1 MKAQHLQAMF
11 ARRRE
16 MEHMHIE
23 RTQAVNKYFDHW
35 GKVTSRFENW
45 TTPEYYKQAEEK
57 LQRSKQEKEKQKQL
71 SERKEKLA
79 LLFDQEKEQ
88 YDMELREKQRSRKTR
103 ALSTST
109 LEKINV
115 NLKEQQAIRRKLELE
130 AKLYGKWRHGV
141 DDANLIFESKNDH
154 EVIAKLS
161 WLDKQVENQLE
172 KEKDEIE
179 AKERD
184 LRLQAEQNRAEE
196 LHKQRQQIREKEIR
210 EIRALQEMHM
220 EQLQERQ
227 KESETLKE
235 SEHKLREN
243 IEELEKEI
251 ELLDESYAVMQQ
263 KADFGGAYNLTKI
276 KVFMRKRS
284 EVFRNQIKLCISIL
298 ERMLP
303 EACKPETLLNFKE
316 KLSKQLD
323 SEMYTLTQIDAM
335 YESEAKYNLLR
346 CEDLWQTQTSERY
359 KELKDLLNLERNSKG
374 KVLNDVLQRES
385 ELLDIR
391 STHLNAIENTG
402 EKLKQLIKE
411 EEESPRA
418 CIVSQADHITECCH
432 ATTACSPRSCH
443 SSTCDTVDSS
453 RSCAPPS
460 RICHESHSA
469 LKLPNDTCNLN
480 ASQKKRYEHN
490 ISNTFKDLNLDVWES
505 MPNSPRDLV
514 NQRVDA
520 QRSLRVVTSE
530 TAERPKFGRKRV
542 AWT

>member
-16 MEHMHIE
+16 VEHMHFE

-57 LQRSKQEKEKQKQL
+57 LQRSKEEKEKQKQL
-71 SERKEKLA
+71 IERRAKLA
-79 LLFDQEKEQ
+79 QLLDEEKEQ
-88 YDMELREKQRSRKTR
+88 FNLEMKEKQRSRKTR
-103 ALSTST
+103 SALSTKT

-154 EVIAKLS
+154 EVIAKLN

-172 KEKDEIE
+172 REKDEIE

-210 EIRALQEMHM
+210 EIRALHEMHM

-227 KESETLKE
+227 KESETLKQ
-235 SEHKLREN
+235 SEKMLREN
-243 IEELEKEI
+243 IEDLEKEI
-251 ELLDESYAVMQQ
+251 ELLDESYAAMQQ
-263 KADFGGAYNLTKI
+263 KADFGGAYNLNKI

-284 EVFRNQIKLCISIL
+284 EVYRNQIKLCISIL
-298 ERMLP
+298 ERIVP
-303 EACKPETLLNFKE
+303 YASKAEALLATKE

-335 YESEAKYNLLR
+335 YESEAKYNLHR
-346 CEDLWQTQTSERY
+346 CEDLWQTQNSERY

-374 KVLNDVLQRES
+374 KLLNDVLQRES

-391 STHLNAIENTG
+391 DTHLNAIENTG

-411 EEESPRA
+411 EEDSPRP
-418 CIVSQADHITECCH
+418 CIVSPRETISDCNH
-432 ATTACSPRSCH
+432 AVVACSPRSCNL
-443 SSTCDTVDSS
+443 TITDTTNTTP
-453 RSCAPPS
+453 RSYVPSKDAHPPLGY
-460 RICHESHSA
+460 SHS
-469 LKLPNDTCNLN
+469 TSNLN
-480 ASQKKRYEHN
+480 ASQRKRYEDN
-490 ISNTFKDLNLDVWES
+490 ISNTFRDLNLDVWES
-505 MPNSPRDLV
+505 MPSSPRDLDDK
-514 NQRVDA
+514 RVDA
-520 QRSLRVVTSE
+520 QRTLRVVTSE
-530 TAERPKFGRKRV
+530 TAVRPKFGKKRV